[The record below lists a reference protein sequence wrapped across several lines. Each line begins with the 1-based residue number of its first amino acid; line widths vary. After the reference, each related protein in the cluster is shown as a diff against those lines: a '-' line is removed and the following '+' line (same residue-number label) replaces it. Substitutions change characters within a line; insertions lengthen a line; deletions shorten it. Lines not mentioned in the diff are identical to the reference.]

1 LGLIN
6 QKSAISAEDIQLLN
20 TEICSI
26 GYELVVTEGYLKLH
40 SLNTKFK
47 PLFIDFVDGKNRHR
61 RLFGGGRK
69 QPLAKAVGMKKSHN
83 PTVFDLTAGL
93 GRDAFVLVS
102 LGCHVSMYERSSIIS
117 ALLADALRRMSQD
130 YELKEISLR
139 FELKYGDSLNL
150 LKYLNVEDYPEV
162 IYMDPMYP
170 EHGKS
175 ALVKKEMRIFRE
187 LVGSDDDSVELLLLA
202 QQRCTK
208 RVAVKRPKGSE
219 PLGGIKPNTS
229 ISSPN
234 TRYDIYLV

>member
-1 LGLIN
+1 MEIIKQHL
-6 QKSAISAEDIQLLN
+6 AISAENIQLLN
-20 TEICSI
+20 KDIASL
-26 GYELVVTEGYLKLH
+26 GYELVMTEGYLQLH
-40 SLNTKFK
+40 SLNTKYK

-83 PTVFDLTAGL
+83 PSVFDLTAGL

-102 LGCHVSMYERSSIIS
+102 LGCNVRMHERSKIIS
-117 ALLADALRRMSQD
+117 ALLADALQRLSSNV
-130 YELKEISLR
+130 ELREIAQR
-139 FELKYGDSLNL
+139 FDLISGDSLTL
-150 LKYLNVEDYPEV
+150 LQDLTKNDFPEV

-187 LVGSDDDSVELLLLA
+187 LVGSDEDSVELLLLA

-229 ISSPN
+229 IISPN